1 MPLADVR
8 RTVSWMVE
16 RKLCFLVEGCR
27 DLHQV
32 TKIGQ
37 VSAAAGVSPETGAVF
52 AGFLRAMLKLGEA
65 DPRPDGRRRNYLSDL
80 TELDL
85 LFLICASYELRGH
98 ALKLT
103 HRKQLVERTAG
114 YLESMP
120 ADGKPF
126 LNRWRNGGDQIYPT
140 RRLLATL
147 RMPHD
152 SQKPKDAELIF
163 WGLMGGAVLLHRHS
177 VGVTAEA
184 LEQEGSVER
193 GDFESSWRPMAI
205 WLIRSLAAL
214 CDPKRAYRMRSIRLK
229 ALSLS
234 GNIAVGCPLGAL
246 LRIDGI
252 GLQTILRLKESGFR
266 DLRSLGQCDFEEF
279 EQVGVGK
286 RQTEILARWLSRRKR

>member
-1 MPLADVR
+1 M
-8 RTVSWMVE
+8 
-16 RKLCFLVEGCR
+16 
-27 DLHQV
+27 
-32 TKIGQ
+32 
-37 VSAAAGVSPETGAVF
+37 
-52 AGFLRAMLKLGEA
+52 
-65 DPRPDGRRRNYLSDL
+65 
-80 TELDL
+80 
-85 LFLICASYELRGH
+85 
-98 ALKLT
+98 
-103 HRKQLVERTAG
+103 
-114 YLESMP
+114 
-120 ADGKPF
+120 
-126 LNRWRNGGDQIYPT
+126 
-140 RRLLATL
+140 
-147 RMPHD
+147 
-152 SQKPKDAELIF
+152 
-163 WGLMGGAVLLHRHS
+163 
-177 VGVTAEA
+177 
-184 LEQEGSVER
+184 ER